1 MTRQYQ
7 QLVRNALQGSYRA
20 NRTEADT
27 ISTFG
32 EYYEIELGTSYPL
45 LTTKKMDTFRWDS
58 MLHEL
63 VWYLSGHHHVRELR
77 EETGIWDAWADED
90 WNLPSAYGR
99 FWRRFPVADGSARL
113 PGEVWADED
122 CPWVDRDEE
131 TGTLVFDQIAYVVDT
146 LRGDNPDRDPTSR
159 RLVVTA
165 WHPANAATS
174 GLPPCHYTFTLN
186 VQGGRLNCHLT
197 QRSADIAL
205 GVPFN
210 IAAYALL
217 TKVIAGATGLEPG
230 TFGHTLVDAHVYC
243 GKADR
248 GLWYAENFERLQERL
263 AAVDTPE
270 GYRDVRDWLL
280 AQAPPEE
287 TDGIDPASHDYGY
300 DHVPG
305 LLEQL
310 AREPLDPPSIEL
322 DIETVDELTHEAV
335 ELREYESHGPLGFQV
350 AE

>member
-1 MTRQYQ
+1 MERYLS
-7 QLVRNALQGSYRA
+7 LVRNVLGGTYEP
-20 NRTEADT
+20 NRTAADT
-27 ISTFG
+27 IATFG
-32 EYYEIELGTSYPL
+32 EYYELDIGSSYPL

-63 VWYLSGHHHVRELR
+63 VWYLSGEHHVRNLR
-77 EETGIWDAWADED
+77 EHTGIWNAWADEN

-99 FWRRFPVADGSARL
+99 FWRRFPVPENEAQL
-113 PGEVWADED
+113 PGEVWVDESS
-122 CPWVDRDEE
+122 PWVSRDDE

-146 LRGDNPDRDPTSR
+146 LRGDNPHRDPHTR

-165 WHPANAATS
+165 WHPGNMAEST
-174 GLPPCHYTFTLN
+174 LPPCHYTFTLR
-186 VQGGRLNCHLT
+186 VQDGRLNCHLT
-197 QRSADIAL
+197 QRSADVAL

-217 TKVIAGATGLEPG
+217 TKAIAQSTDLQAG

-243 GKADR
+243 GKGAR
-248 GLWYAENFERLQERL
+248 GAWYDEHLGALQDRL
-263 AAVDTPE
+263 ASAEDPAA
-270 GYRDVRDWLL
+270 YREIREWIL
-280 AQAPPEE
+280 AEAPPE
-287 TDGIDPASHDYGY
+287 TDDEVDPAKHRYGH

-310 AREPLDPPSIEL
+310 AREPLERPTIDL
-322 DIETVDELTHEAV
+322 DIDDIDDLTYDRV
-335 ELREYESHGPLGFQV
+335 SLDGYESHGGLRFAV